1 MACHANDARVR
12 DIRAKEQRVFLL
24 LCVVIGIAG
33 WLTGRLVKGSGDG
46 PIMHMA
52 MGIGGVLAVAALI
65 GYAGFANRVGI
76 YYGSGLAIATAGA
89 MTFAA
94 AFITDSR
101 RYAWNRA
108 L

>member
-1 MACHANDARVR
+1 M
-12 DIRAKEQRVFLL
+12 FFL

-33 WLTGRLVKGSGDG
+33 WLTGRLVKESDGG

-52 MGIGGVLAVAALI
+52 VGAGGALAVATLM
-65 GYAGFANRVGI
+65 GFAGLANRVGM
-76 YYGSGLAIATAGA
+76 YYGPGLAIASAGA

-94 AFITDSR
+94 AFTTDSR
-101 RYAWNRA
+101 RYAWNHT